1 MRVLHIID
9 SLGAGGAE
17 RVVKNLL
24 EYQQDKDLFLYAGRS
39 VDHPL
44 SIAHPNVMVHRSS
57 SRFSLGPLQEL
68 RTWIHGHP
76 VDVLHCHLF
85 RAQVFGWLLKALYF
99 PSIALVFHEHG
110 RVFGSELN
118 SIVEDRFY
126 LAFLRIAST
135 RVDRFIAISRA
146 TRSRLMSRA
155 GIKAEK
161 ITTLYNFV
169 DPEFCQPGRPSG
181 RRLASRLQGP
191 EGASSPFHVG
201 FAGRLVPR
209 KGVSTFLA
217 AADLIAGQA
226 SGFKFLIA
234 GDGPERESV
243 QEKIRTG
250 VLSGSVSYLGHVREI
265 ASFYNDLDCLVV
277 PSTWEPQGL
286 VEIEAQTLGVP
297 VIVSNTEALNEII
310 QDGRNGLLFE
320 TGNAAD
326 LAAKI
331 QMLQSQAGLCHRL
344 MEGGLQTARQYDIG
358 RYVAQLETL
367 YGDVVPVTS

>member
-24 EYQQDKDLFLYAGRS
+24 EYRHDKDLFLYALRS
-39 VDHPL
+39 VERPL
-44 SIAHPNVMVHRSS
+44 LVAHPNVMTYPFS
-57 SRFSLGPLQEL
+57 SRFTLGPLQKL
-68 RTWIHGHP
+68 RAWIHAHP
-76 VDVLHCHLF
+76 VDILHCHLF
-85 RAQVFGWLLKALYF
+85 RAQVFGWLLKAFYF
-99 PSIALVFHEHG
+99 PKTALVFHEHG

-118 SIVEDRFY
+118 SIVEDRLY

-155 GIKAEK
+155 VIKVGK

-169 DPEFCQPGRPSG
+169 DPEFCQPGRSSG
-181 RRLASRLQGP
+181 HRSASRLQGL

-209 KGVSTFLA
+209 KGVRTFLA
-217 AADLIAGQA
+217 AAELIAGQA

-234 GDGPERESV
+234 GDGPEREWV
-243 QEKIRTG
+243 QEKARTG
-250 VLSGSVSYLGHVREI
+250 VLSGSVSYLGHIRDI

-297 VIVSNTEALNEII
+297 VIVSDTEALNEII
-310 QDGRNGLLFE
+310 QDGQNGLLFE

-331 QMLQSQAGLCHRL
+331 QLLQSQPGLCHRL
-344 MEGGLQTARQYDIG
+344 MAGGLETARQYDIS

-367 YGDVVPVTS
+367 YEDVVSVAS